1 MRNRILENKISEN
14 HVLAICIGLI
24 YLWFGLLK
32 FFPGKSPAEQLAQE
46 TIALLTFNLIP
57 ASISIILLAIWEVLV
72 AALLIIYRW
81 KKPALIL
88 AIIHIILTFTPLLL
102 LDQKSFVLAP
112 LQPTLLG
119 QYILKNI
126 LFIGVL
132 LILYRRVHHSKKED

>member
-32 FFPGKSPAEQLAQE
+32 FFPGKSPAEQLAQD

-132 LILYRRVHHSKKED
+132 LVLYRRVHHSKKED

>member
-88 AIIHIILTFTPLLL
+88 AITHIILTFTPLLL

-132 LILYRRVHHSKKED
+132 LVLYRRVHHSKKED

>member
-132 LILYRRVHHSKKED
+132 LVLYRRVHHSKKED